1 MVEKRFHRSAIRALS
16 GMWSFNKGNTEYE
29 NNNNITAQKWG
40 YMSTKASQKG
50 TKAQTYGK
58 TTIRERLQKAI
69 GRLVLFSIIPLVIL
83 TVLLNLSSTMRNLEN
98 DMLVIAKISADR
110 ISEELSVTTTIVSE
124 LGCSYQLSSPT
135 FTQEQKQQF
144 INQRVESYGM
154 VRGKLIGSSG
164 ICDYDGTDY
173 SDRDYFKRS
182 MQGEVVVSD
191 PVISRTDGRLTVMI
205 SAPVYADGDKNNEI
219 VGVVFVSPDPEF
231 LNDIAAAINISR
243 NSECYLLGATGITIA
258 HSDSAVAQEQ
268 KNSSELSKTNRSL
281 RSIAKVEQK
290 MMTGATGY
298 DVYIRNGSCTI
309 QAYAPIEGTDGW
321 SVAVAA
327 PLTDFLGSTIVCV
340 VIGVAVGVVAVI
352 ISVRRAKNIGRN
364 IGEPVAE
371 CTERLRLLAEGDLHT
386 PAPLIQ
392 TQDETQVLAEATAV
406 LSDNLQKVI
415 GDADYLLGE
424 MSEGNFAIATN
435 SQEAYVGDFQGLLDS
450 IRKLNCKLSETLNE
464 IKTAVSQVSMGAGQ
478 MADAAQGLAEGAT
491 DQAGSVEELQATI
504 TNVTEIV
511 EKNAKAL
518 GSSYQKAKDYQQQAK
533 DSGAEMKGLTDAMQR
548 INDTSR
554 QISDIIGEIED
565 IASQTNLLSLNA
577 AIEAA
582 RAGEAGRGFAVVA
595 EQIRKLADDS
605 AQSAVHTRELIET
618 SLQEIEHGNRITDK
632 TAEALQKVVEGIE
645 DLANESRKAM
655 EESKA
660 QADAMMQIEQGIEQI
675 STVVQNN
682 SATAEET
689 SATSEELSAQ
699 ATNMNELTAAF
710 QLRDQNVR

>member
-1 MVEKRFHRSAIRALS
+1 
-16 GMWSFNKGNTEYE
+16 
-29 NNNNITAQKWG
+29 
-40 YMSTKASQKG
+40 MSTKASQKG
-50 TKAQTYGK
+50 TKEQASGM

-69 GRLVLFSIIPLVIL
+69 SRLVVFATIPLVIL
-83 TVLLNLSSTMRNLEN
+83 TVILNLSSTMRTLED
-98 DMLVIAKISADR
+98 DMLVVAEISADR
-110 ISEELSVTTTIVSE
+110 IKEELRVTTTIVSE
-124 LGCSYQLSSPT
+124 LGCSYQLSSPV
-135 FTQEQKQQF
+135 FTQEQKQQY
-144 INQRVESYGM
+144 INQRVEAYGM
-154 VRGKLIGSSG
+154 VRGKLIGSNG
-164 ICDYDGTDY
+164 ICAYDGTDY
-173 SDRDYFKRS
+173 NDRDYFKRS

-191 PVISRTDGRLTVMI
+191 PVIAKTDGKLSVII
-205 SAPVYADGDKNNEI
+205 SAPVYADGDKNGDI
-219 VGVVFVSPDPEF
+219 VGVVFVVPDPEF
-231 LNDIAAAINISR
+231 LNDIAAAVSVSK
-243 NSECYLLGATGITIA
+243 NSECYLLGETGITIA
-258 HSDSAVAQEQ
+258 HCDSAIAQEQ
-268 KNSSELSKTNRSL
+268 KSNTELSQTDRSL
-281 RSIAKVEQK
+281 RGIARVEQK
-290 MMTGATGY
+290 MMTGAIGY
-298 DVYIRNGSCTI
+298 STYMKGGIFTI
-309 QAYAPIEGTDGW
+309 QAYAPIEGTNGW
-321 SVAVAA
+321 SVAVNA
-327 PLTDFLGSTIVCV
+327 PLTDFLGSAVVCI
-340 VIGVAVGVVAVI
+340 VIGVAIGVAAVCF
-352 ISVRRAKNIGRN
+352 SVRRAKKIGQA

-371 CTERLRLLAEGDLHT
+371 CTERIRQLAEGDLHT
-386 PAPLIQ
+386 PAPVIR
-392 TQDETQVLAEATAV
+392 TQDETQILAEATAA
-406 LSDNLQKVI
+406 LSGNLQKVI

-424 MSEGNFAIATN
+424 MSEGNFALTSGCA
-435 SQEAYVGDFQGLLDS
+435 EAYVGDFQGLLES
-450 IRKLNCKLSETLNE
+450 IRKLNHKLSETLSE
-464 IKTAVSQVSMGAGQ
+464 IKTAVGQVSLGANQ

-518 GSSYQKAKDYQQQAK
+518 GSSYQKAMDYQQQAK
-533 DSGAEMKGLTDAMQR
+533 TSGEEMKGLTDAMQR
-548 INDTSR
+548 INDTSK

-595 EQIRKLADDS
+595 DQIRKLADDS

-618 SLQEIEHGNRITDK
+618 SLQEIERGNQITDK

-645 DLANESRKAM
+645 DLANESKKAM

-710 QLRDQNVR
+710 QLRNEK

>member
-1 MVEKRFHRSAIRALS
+1 
-16 GMWSFNKGNTEYE
+16 
-29 NNNNITAQKWG
+29 
-40 YMSTKASQKG
+40 MSTKASQKG
-50 TKAQTYGK
+50 TKGQTSGM

-69 GRLVLFSIIPLVIL
+69 SKLVVFSIIPLVIL
-83 TVLLNLSSTMRNLEN
+83 TVILSLSSTMRTLED
-98 DMLVIAKISADR
+98 DMLVVAEISADR
-110 ISEELSVTTTIVSE
+110 IHEELRVTTTIVSE
-124 LGCSYQLSSPT
+124 LGCSYQLSSPV
-135 FTQEQKQQF
+135 FTQEQKQQY
-144 INQRVESYGM
+144 INQRMEAYGM
-154 VRGKLIGSSG
+154 VRGKLIGSNG
-164 ICDYDGTDY
+164 ICAYDGTDY

-191 PVISRTDGRLTVMI
+191 PVISKTDGRLSVII
-205 SAPVYADGDKNNEI
+205 SAPVYADGDKNGDI
-219 VGVVFVSPDPEF
+219 VGVVFAVPDPEF
-231 LNDIAAAINISR
+231 LNDIAAAISVSK
-243 NSECYLLGATGITIA
+243 NSECYLLGETGITIA
-258 HSDSAVAQEQ
+258 HCDSAIAQEQ
-268 KNSSELSKTNRSL
+268 KNNIELSQTDRAL
-281 RSIAKVEQK
+281 RGIAKVEQK
-290 MMTGATGY
+290 MMTGVTGY
-298 DVYIRNGSCTI
+298 GTYMKGGTFTI
-309 QAYAPIEGTDGW
+309 QAYAPIEGTNGW
-321 SVAVAA
+321 SVAVNA
-327 PLTDFLGSTIVCV
+327 PLTDFLGSTIACIV
-340 VIGVAVGVVAVI
+340 VGVAIGAVAVVF
-352 ISVRRAKNIGRN
+352 SVRRAKQIGQA
-364 IGEPVAE
+364 IGGPVAE

-386 PAPLIQ
+386 PAPVIQ
-392 TQDETQVLAEATAV
+392 TQDETQILAEATAA
-406 LSDNLQKVI
+406 LSGNLQKVI

-424 MSEGNFAIATN
+424 MSQGNFALTTGCA
-435 SQEAYVGDFQGLLDS
+435 EAYVGDFQGLLES
-450 IRKLNCKLSETLNE
+450 IRKLNHKLSDTLNE
-464 IKTAVSQVSMGAGQ
+464 IKTAVGQVSLGANQ

-518 GSSYQKAKDYQQQAK
+518 GSSYQKAMDYQQQAK
-533 DSGAEMKGLTDAMQR
+533 TSGEEMKGLTDAMQR
-548 INDTSR
+548 INDTSK

-595 EQIRKLADDS
+595 DQIRKLADDS

-618 SLQEIEHGNRITDK
+618 SLQEIEHGNQITDK

-645 DLANESRKAM
+645 DLANESKKAM

-710 QLRDQNVR
+710 QLRNEK

>member
-1 MVEKRFHRSAIRALS
+1 
-16 GMWSFNKGNTEYE
+16 
-29 NNNNITAQKWG
+29 
-40 YMSTKASQKG
+40 MSTKASQKG
-50 TKAQTYGK
+50 TKGQTSGM

-69 GRLVLFSIIPLVIL
+69 SRLVVFSIIPLVIL
-83 TVLLNLSSTMRNLEN
+83 TVILSLSSTMRTLED
-98 DMLVIAKISADR
+98 DMLVVAEISADR
-110 ISEELSVTTTIVSE
+110 IHEELRVTTTIVSE
-124 LGCSYQLSSPT
+124 LGCSYQLSSPV
-135 FTQEQKQQF
+135 FTQEQKQQY
-144 INQRVESYGM
+144 INQRMEAYGM
-154 VRGKLIGSSG
+154 VRGKLIGSNG
-164 ICDYDGTDY
+164 ICAYDGTDY

-191 PVISRTDGRLTVMI
+191 PVISKTDGRLSVII
-205 SAPVYADGDKNNEI
+205 SAPVYADGDKNGDI
-219 VGVVFVSPDPEF
+219 VGVVFAVPDPEF
-231 LNDIAAAINISR
+231 LNDIAAAISVSK
-243 NSECYLLGATGITIA
+243 NSECYLLGETGITIA
-258 HSDSAVAQEQ
+258 HCDSAIAQEQ
-268 KNSSELSKTNRSL
+268 KNNIELSQTDRAL
-281 RSIAKVEQK
+281 RGIAKVEQK
-290 MMTGATGY
+290 MMTGVTGY
-298 DVYIRNGSCTI
+298 GTYMKGGTFTI
-309 QAYAPIEGTDGW
+309 QAYAPIEGTNGW
-321 SVAVAA
+321 SVAVNA
-327 PLTDFLGSTIVCV
+327 PLTDFLGSTIACIV
-340 VIGVAVGVVAVI
+340 VGVAIGAVAVI
-352 ISVRRAKNIGRN
+352 FSVRRAKQIGQA
-364 IGEPVAE
+364 IGGPVAE

-386 PAPLIQ
+386 PAPVIR
-392 TQDETQVLAEATAV
+392 TQDETQILAEATAA
-406 LSDNLQKVI
+406 LSGNLQKVI

-424 MSEGNFAIATN
+424 MSEGNFALTSGCA
-435 SQEAYVGDFQGLLDS
+435 EAYVGDFQGLLES
-450 IRKLNCKLSETLNE
+450 IRKLNHKLSETLNE
-464 IKTAVSQVSMGAGQ
+464 IKTAVGQVSLGANQ

-518 GSSYQKAKDYQQQAK
+518 GSSYQKAMDYQQQAK
-533 DSGAEMKGLTDAMQR
+533 TSGEEMKGLTDAMQR
-548 INDTSR
+548 INDTSK

-595 EQIRKLADDS
+595 DQIRKLADDS

-618 SLQEIEHGNRITDK
+618 SLQEIEHGNQITDK

-645 DLANESRKAM
+645 DLANESKKAM

-710 QLRDQNVR
+710 QLRNEK

>member
-1 MVEKRFHRSAIRALS
+1 MVEKRFHRRAIRALS
-16 GMWSFNKGNTEYE
+16 GIWSFNKGNTEHE

-40 YMSTKASQKG
+40 YMSTKESQKG
-50 TKAQTYGK
+50 TKAQASGK

-154 VRGKLIGSSG
+154 VRGKLIGSNG

-268 KNSSELSKTNRSL
+268 KNNSELSKTNRSL

-435 SQEAYVGDFQGLLDS
+435 SKEAYVGDFQGLLDS

-699 ATNMNELTAAF
+699 ATNMNELTSAF
-710 QLRDQNVR
+710 RLREM

>member
-1 MVEKRFHRSAIRALS
+1 MEERHLAVEIS
-16 GMWSFNKGNTEYE
+16 GRCRICGRYAECCVIQQTTNNKNA
-29 NNNNITAQKWG
+29 AQKWG
-40 YMSTKASQKG
+40 HMSTKASQKG
-50 TKAQTYGK
+50 TKEQMSGK

-69 GRLVLFSIIPLVIL
+69 SKLVLFSIVPLVLL
-83 TVLLNLSSTMRNLEN
+83 TVILNLSSTMRTLES
-98 DMLVIAKISADR
+98 DMQVVAQISADR
-110 ISEELSVTTTIVSE
+110 ISEELQVTTTIVSE
-124 LGCSYQLSSPT
+124 LGCSYQLSSPV

-144 INQRVESYGM
+144 INQRVEAYGM
-154 VRGKLIGSSG
+154 VRGKLIGSNG
-164 ICDYDGTDY
+164 VCAYDGTDY
-173 SDRDYFKRS
+173 SERDYFKRS

-191 PVISRTDGRLTVMI
+191 PVIAKTDGKLSVII
-205 SAPVYADGDKNNEI
+205 SAPVYEDGDKSGDVI
-219 VGVVFVSPDPEF
+219 GVVFVVPDPEF
-231 LNDIAAAINISR
+231 LNDIAVAISISK

-258 HSDSAVAQEQ
+258 HSDSAIAQEQ
-268 KNSSELSKTNRSL
+268 KNNTELSQTDRSL
-281 RSIAKVEQK
+281 RGIAKVEQE
-290 MMTGATGY
+290 MMTGDAGY
-298 DVYIRNGSCTI
+298 DTYMRNGIYTI
-309 QAYAPIEGTDGW
+309 QAYAPIEGTNGW
-321 SVAVAA
+321 SVAVDA
-327 PLTDFLGSTIVCV
+327 PLTDFLSSTIACI
-340 VIGVAVGVVAVI
+340 VIGIAVGAVAVVF
-352 ISVRRAKNIGRN
+352 SMRRAKQIGQN
-364 IGEPVAE
+364 IGEPVAK

-386 PAPLIQ
+386 PAPEIR
-392 TQDETQVLAEATAV
+392 TQDETQILAEATAA
-406 LSDNLQKVI
+406 LSGNLQKVI

-424 MSEGNFAIATN
+424 MSGGNFAIATN
-435 SQEAYVGDFQGLLDS
+435 CPEAYVGDFQGLLDS
-450 IRKLNCKLSETLNE
+450 IRKLNRKLSETLNE
-464 IKTAVSQVSMGAGQ
+464 IKTAVGQVSLGANQ

-518 GSSYQKAKDYQQQAK
+518 GDSYQKAMDYQQQAK

-548 INDTSR
+548 INDTSK

-595 EQIRKLADDS
+595 DQIRKLADDS

-618 SLQEIEHGNRITDK
+618 SLQEIEHGNQITDK

-699 ATNMNELTAAF
+699 ATNMNELTSAF
-710 QLRDQNVR
+710 QLRDM

>member
-1 MVEKRFHRSAIRALS
+1 MVEKRFHRRAIRALS

-154 VRGKLIGSSG
+154 VRGKLIGSNG

-268 KNSSELSKTNRSL
+268 KNNSELSKTNRSL

-699 ATNMNELTAAF
+699 ATNMNELTSAF
-710 QLRDQNVR
+710 RLREM

>member
-1 MVEKRFHRSAIRALS
+1 MVEKRFHCRAIRALS
-16 GMWSFNKGNTEYE
+16 GMWSFNKGNTEHE
-29 NNNNITAQKWG
+29 NNNNITAQKRG
-40 YMSTKASQKG
+40 YMSTKASPKG
-50 TKAQTYGK
+50 TKAQASGK

-98 DMLVIAKISADR
+98 DMLVVAKISADR

-219 VGVVFVSPDPEF
+219 IGVVFVSPDPEF

-268 KNSSELSKTNRSL
+268 KNNSELSKTNRSL

-386 PAPLIQ
+386 PAPLIR

-504 TNVTEIV
+504 TNVTELV

-699 ATNMNELTAAF
+699 ATNMNELTSAF
-710 QLRDQNVR
+710 RLREM

>member
-1 MVEKRFHRSAIRALS
+1 
-16 GMWSFNKGNTEYE
+16 
-29 NNNNITAQKWG
+29 
-40 YMSTKASQKG
+40 MSTKASQKG
-50 TKAQTYGK
+50 TKGQTPGM

-69 GRLVLFSIIPLVIL
+69 SRLVVFSIIPLVIL
-83 TVLLNLSSTMRNLEN
+83 TVILNLSSTMRTLEG
-98 DMLVIAKISADR
+98 DMLVVAEISADR
-110 ISEELSVTTTIVSE
+110 IKEELRVTTTIVSE
-124 LGCSYQLSSPT
+124 LGCSYQLSSPV
-135 FTQEQKQQF
+135 FTQEQKQQY
-144 INQRVESYGM
+144 INQRVEAYGM
-154 VRGKLIGSSG
+154 VRGKLIGSNG
-164 ICDYDGTDY
+164 ICAYDGTDY

-191 PVISRTDGRLTVMI
+191 PVISKSDGRLSVII
-205 SAPVYADGDKNNEI
+205 SAPVYADGDKNGDI
-219 VGVVFVSPDPEF
+219 VGVVFVVPDPEF
-231 LNDIAAAINISR
+231 LNDIAAAVSVSK
-243 NSECYLLGATGITIA
+243 NSECYLLGETGITIA
-258 HSDSAVAQEQ
+258 HCDSAIAQEQ
-268 KNSSELSKTNRSL
+268 KSNIELSQTDRAL
-281 RSIAKVEQK
+281 RGIAKVEQK

-298 DVYIRNGSCTI
+298 GTYTKGGTFTI
-309 QAYAPIEGTDGW
+309 QAYAPIEGTNGW
-321 SVAVAA
+321 SVAVNA
-327 PLTDFLGSTIVCV
+327 PLTDFLGSTVVCI
-340 VIGVAVGVVAVI
+340 VIGVAIGAAALCF
-352 ISVRRAKNIGRN
+352 SVRRAKKIGQA

-371 CTERLRLLAEGDLHT
+371 CTERIRQLAEGDLHT
-386 PAPLIQ
+386 PAPVIR
-392 TQDETQVLAEATAV
+392 TQDETQILAEATAA
-406 LSDNLQKVI
+406 LSGNLQKVI

-424 MSEGNFAIATN
+424 MSEGNFALTSGCA
-435 SQEAYVGDFQGLLDS
+435 EAYVGDFQGLLES
-450 IRKLNCKLSETLNE
+450 IRKLNHKLSETLNE
-464 IKTAVSQVSMGAGQ
+464 IKTAVGQVSLGANQ

-518 GSSYQKAKDYQQQAK
+518 GGSYQKAMDYQQQAK
-533 DSGAEMKGLTDAMQR
+533 DSGEEMKGLTDAMQR

-595 EQIRKLADDS
+595 DQIRKLADDS

-618 SLQEIEHGNRITDK
+618 SLQEIEHGNQITDK

-645 DLANESRKAM
+645 DLANESKKAM

>member
-1 MVEKRFHRSAIRALS
+1 
-16 GMWSFNKGNTEYE
+16 
-29 NNNNITAQKWG
+29 
-40 YMSTKASQKG
+40 MSTKASQKG
-50 TKAQTYGK
+50 KKGQLSGK

-69 GRLVLFSIIPLVIL
+69 SRLVLFSIIPLVIL
-83 TVLLNLSSTMRNLEN
+83 TVILSLSSTMRTLES
-98 DMLVIAKISADR
+98 DMLVVAEISADR
-110 ISEELSVTTTIVSE
+110 IHEELRVTTTIVSE
-124 LGCSYQLSSPT
+124 LGCSYQLSSPV
-135 FTQEQKQQF
+135 FTQEQKQQY
-144 INQRVESYGM
+144 INQRMEAYGM
-154 VRGKLIGSSG
+154 VRGKLIGSNG
-164 ICDYDGTDY
+164 ICAYDGTDY

-191 PVISRTDGRLTVMI
+191 PVISKTDGRLSVII
-205 SAPVYADGDKNNEI
+205 SAPVYADGDKNGDI
-219 VGVVFVSPDPEF
+219 VGVVFAVPDPEF
-231 LNDIAAAINISR
+231 LNDIAAAISVSK
-243 NSECYLLGATGITIA
+243 NSECYLLGETGITIA
-258 HSDSAVAQEQ
+258 HCDSAIAQEQ
-268 KNSSELSKTNRSL
+268 KNNIELSQTDRAL
-281 RSIAKVEQK
+281 RGIAKVEQK
-290 MMTGATGY
+290 MMTGVTGY
-298 DVYIRNGSCTI
+298 GTYMKGGTFTI
-309 QAYAPIEGTDGW
+309 QAYAPIEGTNGW
-321 SVAVAA
+321 SVAVNA
-327 PLTDFLGSTIVCV
+327 PLTDFLGSTIACIV
-340 VIGVAVGVVAVI
+340 VGVAIGAVAVI
-352 ISVRRAKNIGRN
+352 FSVRRAKQIGQA
-364 IGEPVAE
+364 IGGPVAE

-386 PAPLIQ
+386 PAPVIQ
-392 TQDETQVLAEATAV
+392 TQDETQILAEATAA
-406 LSDNLQKVI
+406 LSGNLQKVI

-424 MSEGNFAIATN
+424 MSQGNFALTTGCA
-435 SQEAYVGDFQGLLDS
+435 EAYVGDFQGLLES
-450 IRKLNCKLSETLNE
+450 IRKLNHKLSDTLNE
-464 IKTAVSQVSMGAGQ
+464 IKTAVGQVSLGANQ

-511 EKNAKAL
+511 EKNANAL
-518 GSSYQKAKDYQQQAK
+518 GASYQKAMEYQQQAK

-595 EQIRKLADDS
+595 DQIRKLADDS

-618 SLQEIEHGNRITDK
+618 SLQEIEHGNQITDK

-645 DLANESRKAM
+645 DLANESKKAM

-710 QLRDQNVR
+710 QLRNEK

>member
-1 MVEKRFHRSAIRALS
+1 
-16 GMWSFNKGNTEYE
+16 
-29 NNNNITAQKWG
+29 
-40 YMSTKASQKG
+40 MSTKASQKG
-50 TKAQTYGK
+50 KKGQLSGK

-69 GRLVLFSIIPLVIL
+69 SRLVLFSIIPLVIL
-83 TVLLNLSSTMRNLEN
+83 TVILSLSSTMRTLED
-98 DMLVIAKISADR
+98 DMLVVAEISADR
-110 ISEELSVTTTIVSE
+110 IHEELRVTTTIVSE
-124 LGCSYQLSSPT
+124 LGCSYQLSSPV
-135 FTQEQKQQF
+135 FTQEQKQQY
-144 INQRVESYGM
+144 INQRMEAYGM
-154 VRGKLIGSSG
+154 VRGKLIGSNG
-164 ICDYDGTDY
+164 ICAYDGTDY

-191 PVISRTDGRLTVMI
+191 PVISKTDGRLSVII
-205 SAPVYADGDKNNEI
+205 SAPVYADGDKNGDI
-219 VGVVFVSPDPEF
+219 VGVVFAVPDPEF
-231 LNDIAAAINISR
+231 LNDIAAAISVSK
-243 NSECYLLGATGITIA
+243 NSECYLLGETGITIA
-258 HSDSAVAQEQ
+258 HCDSAIAQEQ
-268 KNSSELSKTNRSL
+268 KNNIELSQTDRAL
-281 RSIAKVEQK
+281 RGIAKVEQK
-290 MMTGATGY
+290 MMTGVTGY
-298 DVYIRNGSCTI
+298 GTYMKGGTFTI
-309 QAYAPIEGTDGW
+309 QAYAPIEGTNGW
-321 SVAVAA
+321 SVAVNA
-327 PLTDFLGSTIVCV
+327 PLTDFLGSTIACIV
-340 VIGVAVGVVAVI
+340 VGVAIGAVAVI
-352 ISVRRAKNIGRN
+352 FSVRRAKQIGQA
-364 IGEPVAE
+364 IGGPVAE

-386 PAPLIQ
+386 PAPVIQ
-392 TQDETQVLAEATAV
+392 TQDETQILAEATAA
-406 LSDNLQKVI
+406 LSGNLQKVI

-424 MSEGNFAIATN
+424 MSQGNFALTTGCA
-435 SQEAYVGDFQGLLDS
+435 EAYVGDFQGLLES
-450 IRKLNCKLSETLNE
+450 IRKLNHKLSDTLNE
-464 IKTAVSQVSMGAGQ
+464 IKTAVGQVSLGANQ

-518 GSSYQKAKDYQQQAK
+518 GSSYQKAMDYQQQAK
-533 DSGAEMKGLTDAMQR
+533 TSGEEMKGLTDAMQR

-595 EQIRKLADDS
+595 DQIRKLADDS

-618 SLQEIEHGNRITDK
+618 SLQEIEHGNQITDK

-645 DLANESRKAM
+645 DLANESKKAM

-710 QLRDQNVR
+710 QLRNEK

>member
-1 MVEKRFHRSAIRALS
+1 MVEKRFHRRAIRALS
-16 GMWSFNKGNTEYE
+16 GMWSFNKGNTEHE

-50 TKAQTYGK
+50 TKAQASGK

-243 NSECYLLGATGITIA
+243 NSECYLLGATG
-258 HSDSAVAQEQ
+258 
-268 KNSSELSKTNRSL
+268 
-281 RSIAKVEQK
+281 
-290 MMTGATGY
+290 Y

-309 QAYAPIEGTDGW
+309 QAYAQIEGTDGW

-699 ATNMNELTAAF
+699 ATNMNELTSAF
-710 QLRDQNVR
+710 RLREM

>member
-1 MVEKRFHRSAIRALS
+1 
-16 GMWSFNKGNTEYE
+16 
-29 NNNNITAQKWG
+29 
-40 YMSTKASQKG
+40 MSTKASQKG
-50 TKAQTYGK
+50 TKGQTSGM

-69 GRLVLFSIIPLVIL
+69 SRLVVFSIIPLVIL
-83 TVLLNLSSTMRNLEN
+83 TVILSLSSTMRTLED
-98 DMLVIAKISADR
+98 DMLVVAEISADR
-110 ISEELSVTTTIVSE
+110 IHEELRVTTTIVSE
-124 LGCSYQLSSPT
+124 LGCSYQLSSPV
-135 FTQEQKQQF
+135 FTQEQKQQY
-144 INQRVESYGM
+144 INQRMEAYGM
-154 VRGKLIGSSG
+154 VRGKLIGTNG
-164 ICDYDGTDY
+164 ICAYDGTDY

-191 PVISRTDGRLTVMI
+191 PVISKTDGRLSVII
-205 SAPVYADGDKNNEI
+205 SAPVYADGDKNGDI
-219 VGVVFVSPDPEF
+219 VGVVFAVPDPEF
-231 LNDIAAAINISR
+231 LNDIAAAISVSK
-243 NSECYLLGATGITIA
+243 NSECYLLGETGITIA
-258 HSDSAVAQEQ
+258 HCDSAIAQEQ
-268 KNSSELSKTNRSL
+268 KNNIELSQTDRAL
-281 RSIAKVEQK
+281 RGIAKVEQK
-290 MMTGATGY
+290 MMTGVTGY
-298 DVYIRNGSCTI
+298 GTYMKGGTFTI
-309 QAYAPIEGTDGW
+309 QAYAPIEGTNGW
-321 SVAVAA
+321 SVAVNA
-327 PLTDFLGSTIVCV
+327 PLTDFLGSTIACIV
-340 VIGVAVGVVAVI
+340 VGVAIGAVAVI
-352 ISVRRAKNIGRN
+352 FSVRRAKQIGQA
-364 IGEPVAE
+364 IGGPVAE

-386 PAPLIQ
+386 PAPVIR
-392 TQDETQVLAEATAV
+392 TQDETQILAEATAA
-406 LSDNLQKVI
+406 LSGNLQKVI

-424 MSEGNFAIATN
+424 MSEGNFALTSGCA
-435 SQEAYVGDFQGLLDS
+435 EAYVGDFQGLLES
-450 IRKLNCKLSETLNE
+450 IRKLNHKLSETLGE
-464 IKTAVSQVSMGAGQ
+464 IKTAVGQVSLGANQ

-518 GSSYQKAKDYQQQAK
+518 GSSYQKAMDYQQQAK
-533 DSGAEMKGLTDAMQR
+533 TSGEEMKGLTDAMQR
-548 INDTSR
+548 INDTSK

-595 EQIRKLADDS
+595 DQIRKLADDS

-618 SLQEIEHGNRITDK
+618 SLQEIEHGNQITDK

-645 DLANESRKAM
+645 DLANESKKAM

-710 QLRDQNVR
+710 QLRNEK